1 MLKSAV
7 ANSSAQTIS
16 QHGFAEVVLNL
27 DTKQRSLHSL
37 INFKKKSVI
46 TKFEAQD
53 IFSTPNYLTVQ
64 VGLNK
69 HITLFPNF
77 LQYINHSCNPNVFFD
92 TQNMELVALS
102 DIEPFEEF
110 RFFYPSTELNMSQP
124 FVCFCLSNDCLKNIN
139 GAGQTPKDILRK
151 YRLTDFIYS
160 MVINIK

>member
-37 INFKKKSVI
+37 INFKKNSVI

-77 LQYINHSCNPNVFFD
+77 LQYINHSCNPNVFLIHRIWSWSLCQTLNLLKSFD
-92 TQNMELVALS
+92 FSILLQNLTCRSL
-102 DIEPFEEF
+102 
-110 RFFYPSTELNMSQP
+110 L
-124 FVCFCLSNDCLKNIN
+124 FVF
-139 GAGQTPKDILRK
+139 A
-151 YRLTDFIYS
+151 
-160 MVINIK
+160 